1 MDAPRHEKR
10 PRFETG
16 NGRLSV
22 WAEAIHAGG
31 ELVVYIGGGDRP
43 HVGGISVAGSGDHPI
58 SFPLPGHMDY
68 IISSESASRI
78 SEASGS
84 VCVVICGIHIDRASK
99 EEIDSLITNSRKC
112 VDMLLESLR
121 HSPREAA

>member
-22 WAEAIHAGG
+22 WAEAIQAGG

-43 HVGGISVAGSGDHPI
+43 HVGGISVAGSRGHPI
-58 SFPLPGHMDY
+58 SFSLPGHMDY
-68 IISSESASRI
+68 VISSESARRI

-84 VCVVICGIHIDRASK
+84 ACAVICGIHIDRASP
-99 EEIDSLITNSRKC
+99 EEIDSLIANSRKC

-121 HSPREAA
+121 HSPR